1 MMDNNTQV
9 VSTTKEYKPSRALTA
24 TFEWMSAAI
33 VALIL
38 IVVVFAVLFRMVN
51 VEGQSMEPNLHT
63 GDRLIISNFA
73 YTPEYGDIVVV
84 RREQN
89 TPLIKRVIGLPGDVI
104 QINNDEGAVYRN
116 GEKLE
121 EPYIASGITKQ
132 SFNAVGLSTP
142 VVVEE
147 GTIYVLGD
155 NRMNSHDSRNDG
167 CYPVEHLVGRVLF
180 RLTPEFGKV
189 E

>member
-1 MMDNNTQV
+1 MDNKTQV
-9 VSTTKEYKPSRALTA
+9 APTTEYKPSRLLSAA
-24 TFEWMSAAI
+24 FEWLSAAI
-33 VALIL
+33 VALVL
-38 IVVVFAVLFRMVN
+38 IVLVFAVMFRMVN
-51 VEGQSMEPNLHT
+51 VDGQSMEPNLHSE
-63 GDRLIISNFA
+63 DRLIISNFA

-84 RREQN
+84 RRVHN

-116 GEKLE
+116 GEKLD
-121 EPYIASGITKQ
+121 EPYILGGITKQ
-132 SFNAVGLSTP
+132 SYNSVGKSIP
-142 VVVEE
+142 VTVGEDE
-147 GTIYVLGD
+147 IYVLGD

-167 CYPVEHLVGRVLF
+167 CYSMDALVGRVLF